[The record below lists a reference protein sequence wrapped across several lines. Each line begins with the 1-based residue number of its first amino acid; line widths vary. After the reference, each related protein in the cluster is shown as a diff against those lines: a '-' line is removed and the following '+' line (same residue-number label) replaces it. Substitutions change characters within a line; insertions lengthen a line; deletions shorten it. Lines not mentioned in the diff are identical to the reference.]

1 MRIYELSERH
11 RPWNKNKKESQCKPN
26 EYLTSGAFT
35 EVHVCALNTSVLCAT
50 FTYVIVFTHSICKS
64 HFMCRIPFN
73 IKCNESN
80 TNSVT
85 TL

>member
-1 MRIYELSERH
+1 MRIYELSVRH

-26 EYLTSGAFT
+26 EYLTSGAFK
-35 EVHVCALNTSVLCAT
+35 EVHVCFLNTSVLCAT
-50 FTYVIVFTHSICKS
+50 LLKYKVFTNSICKS
-64 HFMCRIPFN
+64 HSMCRIPFN
-73 IKCNESN
+73 IKCNKSN